1 MSTFVCVRVCVCM
14 STHNEVNTASV
25 WIQNMLGREVN
36 IDNPEKKP
44 ITSTTVNTKDRDNAT
59 NNLQQWKEKR
69 VKCLIMSY
77 SSSTEKSKI

>member
-1 MSTFVCVRVCVCM
+1 M

-44 ITSTTVNTKDRDNAT
+44 INSTTVNTKDRDNAT
-59 NNLQQWKEKR
+59 NNLKQWKEKR
-69 VKCLIMSY
+69 VKCLVMSY
-77 SSSTEKSKI
+77 SSFTEKSKI